1 MPIMTKMRD
10 NMPVILVGLVIMFV
24 VMIVFEWGMD
34 YLGIR
39 SGRHDYVGIIEGKK
53 VTYQEFSDLV
63 KKAAENQK
71 KQSGQE
77 PDDNTYRQIRDQVWN
92 SLVASRLVEKETERA
107 GITVS
112 DQELIDWVKGDTPPE
127 FLVQQFRDSTGSFN
141 RAMYDQTISDPK
153 NKEIMIQVETGLRQ
167 QRLSEKM
174 QSIILA
180 SVRVTPGEIQQRYED
195 QNLKLD
201 AQYALF
207 DPNRFFSDTSISV
220 TDDDLRKFYNENQ
233 EEFKSKA
240 TRKLKYVL
248 FSDQPSAK
256 DSQDVLVEIT
266 NVLQQSKLG
275 IDFLELK
282 KSYSEGQ
289 SPEAFFKHGE
299 LTKEKEKAVFGAKVG
314 SVVGPIQD
322 FDGYHLTKI
331 LEEKRG
337 AETFIRARHILLAT
351 AGSTEGAVMKQAND
365 LIARA
370 RKGEDFAELAKH
382 YSTEPGAAAS
392 GGDLGWFGKG
402 RMVKPFEDA
411 AMKGTPGQIIGPVK
425 TQFGIHVIKIE
436 GRDNREV
443 KIADIVLPVK
453 ASSQTKD
460 DAFQRAQD
468 FAYLIKDGKFEKD
481 AESFGLQVKET
492 PAFQKGGMVPGLGFN
507 ESMAKYAFSKDLGDV
522 SDAYQVSGGVVV
534 CKISEVKKE
543 GVRPFD
549 EVKEALKPRVP
560 RKKKMALMKEVVAT
574 HRSAMNDTADL
585 AVLAATDIRIA
596 VQTTGQFQPS
606 GSIPTIGRDNA
617 FLGVAMSLPVRKIS
631 QPVEG
636 GRGYYLI
643 KLLGKTP
650 FDSASFN
657 AQRTILAAQML
668 QEKKQRIVADWLEK
682 LKEKADIEDLRDM
695 FYR

>member
-10 NMPVILVGLVIMFV
+10 NMPVILIALVIMFV
-24 VMIVFEWGMD
+24 LMIVFEWGMD

-39 SGRHDYVGIIEGKK
+39 SGGHDYVGIIEGKK

-127 FLVQQFRDSTGSFN
+127 FLVQQFRDSTGNFN
-141 RAMYDQTISDPK
+141 RNLYDQTINDPK

-180 SVRVTPGEIQQRYED
+180 SVRITPGEIQQRYED
-195 QNLKLD
+195 QNLKLE

-248 FSDQPSAK
+248 FSDQSSAK

-266 NVLQQSKLG
+266 NVLQQSTLG

-282 KSYSEGQ
+282 KSYSESQ

-299 LTKEKEKAVFGAKVG
+299 LSKEKEKAVFGAKVG
-314 SVVGPIQD
+314 SVVGPIPD
-322 FDGYHLTKI
+322 FDGYHLIKI
-331 LEEKRG
+331 LEEKKG

-351 AGSTEGAVMKQAND
+351 AGSTEAAVMKQAND

-370 RKGEDFAELAKH
+370 RKGEDFAELAMH
-382 YSTEPGAAAS
+382 YSTEPGAATS
-392 GGDLGWFGKG
+392 GGELGWFGKG

-468 FAYLIKDGKFEKD
+468 FAYLAKDGKFEKD

-507 ESMAKYAFSKDLGDV
+507 ESMGKFAFSKDLGDV
-522 SDAYQVSGGVVV
+522 SDAYQVSGGIVV

-560 RKKKMALMKEVVAT
+560 RKKKMALMKEVVAKQ
-574 HRSAMNDTADL
+574 RSAMNDTADL
-585 AVLAATDIRIA
+585 AVLAATDTRIA

-606 GSIPTIGRDNA
+606 GSIPTIGRDNT

>member
-1 MPIMTKMRD
+1 MTKMRD
-10 NMPVILVGLVIMFV
+10 NMPVILIGLVIMFV

-53 VTYQEFSDLV
+53 ITYQEFSDLV
-63 KKAAENQK
+63 KRAAENQK

-92 SLVASRLVEKETERA
+92 SLVASTLVERETQRS

-112 DQELIDWVKGDTPPE
+112 DQELVDWVKGDTPPE
-127 FLVQQFRDSTGSFN
+127 FLVQQFRDSLGNFN
-141 RAMYDQTISDPK
+141 RAVYDQTISDPK
-153 NKEIMIQVETGLRQ
+153 NKEIMIQVESGLRQ

-174 QSIILA
+174 QSLILA
-180 SVRVTPGEIQQRYED
+180 SVRVTPGEIQRRYQD
-195 QNLKLD
+195 QNVKLD

-207 DPNRFFSDTSISV
+207 DPNRFFADSSVSI
-220 TDDDLRKFYNENQ
+220 TEEDLRKFYNENQ
-233 EEFKSKA
+233 EEFKAKA

-256 DSQDVLVEIT
+256 DSQDVLVEVN
-266 NVLQQSKLG
+266 NVLQQSKAG
-275 IDFLELK
+275 IDFLELQ
-282 KSYSEGQ
+282 KSYSENP
-289 SPEAFFKHGE
+289 SPAAFFKHGE
-299 LTKEKEKAVFGAKVG
+299 LTQEKEKAVFGAKVG
-314 SVVGPIQD
+314 NVIGPIRD
-322 FDGYHLTKI
+322 FDGYHLIKV
-331 LEEKRG
+331 LEEKKG
-337 AETFIRARHILLAT
+337 TDTFVRARHILLGT
-351 AGSTEGAVMKQAND
+351 SAGNEAAVMKQAND

-382 YSTEPGAAAS
+382 YSTEPGAATS

-402 RMVKPFEDA
+402 KMVKPFEDA
-411 AMKGTPGQIIGPVK
+411 AMKGKTGQIIGPVK
-425 TQFGIHVIKIE
+425 TQYGVHVIKIE
-436 GRDNREV
+436 GRDDREV
-443 KIADIVLPVK
+443 KIADIVLSVK

-468 FAYLIKDGKFEKD
+468 FAYLAKDGKFEKD

-492 PAFQKGGMVPGLGFN
+492 PAFQKGGMIPGLGFN
-507 ESMAKYAFSKDLGDV
+507 ESASKFAFSKDVDEVG
-522 SDAYQVSGGVVV
+522 DAYQVSGGVAVFR
-534 CKISEVKKE
+534 ISEVKKE

-549 EVKEALKPRVP
+549 EVKESLKPRVP
-560 RKKKMALMKEVVAT
+560 RKKKMAMMKEVVAKQ
-574 HRSAMNDTADL
+574 RSTMNDTIDLSAL
-585 AVLAATDIRIA
+585 AVTDARIA
-596 VQTTGQFQPS
+596 VQTTGQFIAN

-617 FLGVAMSLPVRKIS
+617 FVGVAMTLPVRKIS

-643 KLLGKTP
+643 KLLDKTS

-657 AQRTILAAQML
+657 AQKTILATQML
-668 QEKKQRIVADWLEK
+668 QEKKQRVVADWLEK

>member
-1 MPIMTKMRD
+1 MTKMRD
-10 NMPVILVGLVIMFV
+10 NMPAILIALVIMFI

-53 VTYQEFSDLV
+53 VTYQEFADLV
-63 KKAAENQK
+63 KRAAENQK

-92 SLVASRLVEKETERA
+92 SLVASRLVEMETERA

-112 DQELIDWVKGDTPPE
+112 DQELVDWVKGDNPPE
-127 FLVQQFRDSTGSFN
+127 FLVQQFRDSTGNFN
-141 RAMYDQTISDPK
+141 RAVYDQTISDPK
-153 NKEIMIQVETGLRQ
+153 NKDIMIQVETGLRQ

-174 QSIILA
+174 QSLIVA
-180 SVRVTPGEIQQRYED
+180 SVRVTPGEIYQRYED

-207 DPNRFFSDTSISV
+207 DPSRFFPDSLVTV
-220 TDDDLRKFYNENQ
+220 TDDDVRKFYNENQ

-256 DSQDVLVEIT
+256 DSQDVQVEIA

-282 KSYSEGQ
+282 KSYSESQ

-299 LTKEKEKAVFGAKVG
+299 LSREKENAIFGAKVG
-314 SVVGPIQD
+314 AVVGPIAD
-322 FDGYHLTKI
+322 ADGYHLIKI
-331 LEEKRG
+331 LAEKKG
-337 AETFIRARHILLAT
+337 AETFIRARHILLSA
-351 AGSTEGAVMKQAND
+351 AGNAEASAMKQAQT

-370 RKGEDFAELAKH
+370 RKGEDFAELAKQ
-382 YSTEPGAAAS
+382 YSTEPGAALS
-392 GGDLGWFGKG
+392 GGELGWFGKG

-436 GRDNREV
+436 GRDSREV

-453 ASSQTKD
+453 ASSQTKE
-460 DAFQRAQD
+460 DATQRAQD
-468 FAYLIKDGKFEKD
+468 FAYMAKDGKFEKD

-507 ESMAKYAFSKDLGDV
+507 ESMGKFAFSKDLGDV
-522 SDAYQVSGGVVV
+522 SDAYQVSGGVAV

-549 EVKEALKPRVP
+549 EVKDALKPRVP
-560 RKKKMALMKEVVAT
+560 RKKKMTLLKDLVT
-574 HRSAMNDTADL
+574 KQRSAMNDTANL
-585 AVLAATDIRIA
+585 VVLAATDGRIA
-596 VQTTGQFQPS
+596 VQTTGQFPPG

-617 FLGVAMSLPVRKIS
+617 FLGVTMSLPVRKIS

>member
-10 NMPVILVGLVIMFV
+10 NMPVILVGLVVMFV

-34 YLGIR
+34 YLGTR
-39 SGRHDYVGIIEGKK
+39 SGRHDYIGIIEGKK

-63 KKAAENQK
+63 KRAAENQK

-77 PDDNTYRQIRDQVWN
+77 PDENTYRQIRDQVWN
-92 SLVASRLVEKETERA
+92 SLVASRLVERETERA

-112 DQELIDWVKGDTPPE
+112 DQELVDWVKGDTPPE
-127 FLVQQFRDSTGSFN
+127 FLVQQFRDSTGNFN
-141 RAMYDQTISDPK
+141 RNLYDQTINDPK

-174 QSIILA
+174 QSLILA
-180 SVRVTPGEIQQRYED
+180 SVRVTPGEMQQRYED
-195 QNLKLD
+195 QNLKLE

-207 DPNRFFSDTSISV
+207 DPNRFFSDTSVSV

-282 KSYSEGQ
+282 KSYSESQ

-299 LTKEKEKAVFGAKVG
+299 LTKEKEKAVFGAKAG
-314 SVVGPIQD
+314 SVIGPIPD
-322 FDGYHLTKI
+322 FDGYHLIKI
-331 LEEKRG
+331 LEEKKG
-337 AETFIRARHILLAT
+337 AETFIRARHILLAIAGT
-351 AGSTEGAVMKQAND
+351 ADAAVMKQAND

-370 RKGEDFAELAKH
+370 RKGEDFAELAKQ
-382 YSTEPGAAAS
+382 YSTEPGASTS

-468 FAYLIKDGKFEKD
+468 FAYLVKDGKFEKE
-481 AESFGLQVKET
+481 AEGLGLQVKET

-507 ESMAKYAFSKDLGDV
+507 ESMAQFAFSKDLGDV
-522 SDAYQVSGGVVV
+522 SDAYQVSGGVVS

-560 RKKKMALMKEVVAT
+560 RKKKMALMKEVVT
-574 HRSAMNDTADL
+574 KQRSALNDTADL
-585 AVLAATDIRIA
+585 AVLAATDTRIA

-617 FLGVAMSLPVRKIS
+617 FLGVAMSLPVRKVS
-631 QPVEG
+631 QAVEG

-643 KLLGKTP
+643 KLLGKSP

-668 QEKKQRIVADWLEK
+668 QEKKQRIIADWLEK
-682 LKEKADIEDLRDM
+682 LKEKADIEDSRDM

>member
-10 NMPVILVGLVIMFV
+10 NMPVILIGLVVMFV

-63 KKAAENQK
+63 KRAAENQK

-127 FLVQQFRDSTGSFN
+127 FLVQQFRDSTGNFN
-141 RAMYDQTISDPK
+141 RNMYDQTINDPK
-153 NKEIMIQVETGLRQ
+153 NKDIMIQVETGLRQ

-174 QSIILA
+174 QSLILA
-180 SVRVTPGEIQQRYED
+180 SVRITPGEIQQRYED

-207 DPNRFFSDTSISV
+207 DPNLFYSDTSISV
-220 TDDDLRKFYNENQ
+220 TDEDLQKFYNENQ

-282 KSYSEGQ
+282 KSYSESQ

-314 SVVGPIQD
+314 SVVGPIPD
-322 FDGYHLTKI
+322 FDGYHLIKI

-351 AGSTEGAVMKQAND
+351 AGSTEAAVMKQASD

-382 YSTEPGAAAS
+382 YSTEPGAATS

-411 AMKGTPGQIIGPVK
+411 AMKGSPGQIIGPVK

-443 KIADIVLPVK
+443 KIADLVLPVK

-468 FAYLIKDGKFEKD
+468 FAYMIKDGKFEKD

-507 ESMAKYAFSKDLGDV
+507 ESMAKFAFSKDLGDV

-560 RKKKMALMKEVVAT
+560 RKKKMALMKEAVAKY
-574 HRSAMNDTADL
+574 RSAMNDTADL
-585 AVLAATDIRIA
+585 AVLAATDTRIA

-606 GSIPTIGRDNA
+606 GSIPTIGRDNT

-643 KLLGKTP
+643 KLLDKTP